1 MTPTEQIL
9 HFFSESTAPV
19 LFAGAGVS
27 ARAGLPVWN
36 AYLQHLAE
44 SLRQDDALS
53 ANQIMEAMAEGDLLV
68 AATYFF
74 ISRKMRIGDKYSNL
88 TAPLKKF
95 DVKEIACLAGL
106 PFKAYAT
113 TNYDRAL
120 PDLFAYVNHKSPI
133 CYDLGDPALAT
144 APYSGD
150 FFVARIHGK
159 IESPQTMILSKEHY
173 DNLASI
179 TGYVDFLR
187 HILTHCQVLFLG
199 FSFYDPAI
207 RKVLELVNSE
217 IGPLHDGRHLALIPE
232 SSDSEFVA
240 RLERLNIKRSLYDPA
255 NHHEALWRSI
265 CEAASAL
272 ASQQPTST
280 PVVSVESAPMAL
292 AHRYL
297 ASCYARAQLS
307 DRLMPLREVVLEGMI
322 GYHLMKAG
330 DAGATIRELS
340 VPIRGCLAIPNS
352 DAEKIVRE
360 SLNRLMKDSLC
371 TRYKDSEAVHRFRW
385 KGPLETNG
393 LENGI
398 AILVR
403 GTVNRFVVRE
413 QGTETADIRKTL
425 TEFYDLLVLR
435 RGWDLGAAFAARR
448 PPEHID
454 VDLLMWQVGVAL
466 SPKVIEGLIF
476 SAKDLLRAPTTEE
489 AEILCSLGR
498 SSFALEMAIQS
509 PQDMLLHKEILPQ
522 KIYLDASVLLPAI
535 IPGHPLH
542 DAYKQSISRFIEA
555 ADRATVGLNIL
566 ALRGFLNEI
575 VSHRKIALET
585 VNSLGDQLHAE
596 LTRLV
601 SFSGAVGIN
610 VYLGAYASHLA
621 RDNSL
626 GFSEF
631 IEKFAPYNNEED
643 LVNWLG
649 SQGIKVVSATVVT
662 SESTIYGEIYHELEK
677 AFSEDLSRGK
687 RNPITVRHDAIQLTA
702 IDEDRKH
709 GVRSIFVTADRTLR
723 QYVGSSK
730 HPSLAA
736 NMLSNVGLAQLV
748 EILVGGRNNGAAL
761 SMSRLLWSAKVSSD
775 LEIARNY
782 FIDLAL
788 EKFDEAIAMNMGDVV
803 EHIAHAAA
811 MDAKAKGISLVQPT
825 ENDRLPAARLL
836 GQFEDRFFEGLKDV
850 IERRRRE

>member
-1 MTPTEQIL
+1 MTLTEQIL
-9 HFFSESTAPV
+9 RFFSDSKSPV
-19 LFAGAGVS
+19 LFAGSGVS

-36 AYLQHLAE
+36 GYLRSLAE
-44 SLRQDDALS
+44 SLRLDDPLS
-53 ANQIMEAMAEGDLLV
+53 ANQIIEAMAEGDLLV

-74 ISRKMRIGDKYSNL
+74 ISRKMRIGDKYHNL
-88 TAPLKKF
+88 AVPLKNF

-144 APYSGD
+144 APYSED

-159 IESPQTMILSKEHY
+159 VESPQTMILSKEHY
-173 DNLASI
+173 DGLAS
-179 TGYVDFLR
+179 TPGYVDFLR

-207 RKVLELVNSE
+207 RKILELVNSE
-217 IGPLHDGRHLALIPE
+217 IGPLHQGRHLALIPE
-232 SSDSEFVA
+232 SSDDEFVSK
-240 RLERLNIKRSLYDPA
+240 LERLNIKRSLYDPA
-255 NHHEALWRSI
+255 NHHEAMWRSI
-265 CEAASAL
+265 CEAASKIT
-272 ASQQPTST
+272 SQQPTSISAVT
-280 PVVSVESAPMAL
+280 AESAPMAL

-307 DRLMPLREVVLEGMI
+307 ERLMPLREVVLEGMI
-322 GYHLMKAG
+322 GYHLMIAG
-330 DAGATIRELS
+330 DRGATIRDLS
-340 VPIRGCLAIPNS
+340 RPIGSSLAIPQSN
-352 DAEKIVRE
+352 AEKVVRE
-360 SLNRLMKDSLC
+360 SLARLMKDSLC
-371 TRYKDSEAVHRFRW
+371 SRQKDSEAGHRYRW
-385 KGPLETNG
+385 KGPQETNG
-393 LENGI
+393 LETSI

-413 QGTETADIRKTL
+413 QGTETTDIRRTL
-425 TEFYDLLVLR
+425 TEFYNLLVLR

-454 VDLLMWQVGVAL
+454 VDRLMWQAAVTL

-476 SAKDLLRAPTTEE
+476 AAKDVLRAPSTEE

-509 PQDMLLHKEILPQ
+509 PQDTLLHKEILPQ
-522 KIYLDASVLLPAI
+522 KIYLDANVLLPAI
-535 IPGHPLH
+535 IQGHPLH
-542 DAYKQSISRFIEA
+542 NAYKQSISRLVEA
-555 ADRATVGLNIL
+555 ADSATVALNIL
-566 ALRGFLNEI
+566 ALKGFLNEI
-575 VSHRKIALET
+575 VSHRRIAIET
-585 VNSLGDQLHAE
+585 AMNLGDQLYAE

-601 SFSGAVGIN
+601 SFSGAAGVN
-610 VYLGAYASHLA
+610 VYLGAYANHLA

-626 GFSEF
+626 GFPEF
-631 IEKFAPYNNEED
+631 IEKFAPYDNEED
-643 LVNWLG
+643 LVGWLR
-649 SQGIKVVSATVVT
+649 SQGIKVVSPAGFTG
-662 SESTIYGEIYHELEK
+662 ETIYGDIYHELEK
-677 AFSEDLSRGK
+677 AFSDELARGT
-687 RNPITVRHDAIQLTA
+687 RNPITVRHDAVQLTA
-702 IDEDRKH
+702 IDEDRKR

-730 HPSLAA
+730 YPSLAT

-748 EILVGGRNNGAAL
+748 EILIGGQNNGAAL
-761 SMSRLLWSAKVSSD
+761 SMSHLLWSAKVSSD

-788 EKFDEAIAMNMGDVV
+788 DKYDEAIAMNMGDVV
-803 EHIAHAAA
+803 QSIAHAASTE
-811 MDAKAKGISLVQPT
+811 AKAKGISLVQPN
-825 ENDRLPAARLL
+825 EKDKLPAARLL

-850 IERRRRE
+850 IERRRKE